1 MLQLCIDN
9 TEIAKI
15 DYNKM
20 GTKIEKDKV
29 IAGVCT
35 GLAEYFNVDVTLVRL
50 LFLLGTFFGFSS
62 AVWIYLAMWI
72 IVPVK
77 PAN

>member
-1 MLQLCIDN
+1 MDSSK
-9 TEIAKI
+9 KI
-15 DYNKM
+15 YRV
-20 GTKIEKDKV
+20 EKDKV

-77 PAN
+77 PTN